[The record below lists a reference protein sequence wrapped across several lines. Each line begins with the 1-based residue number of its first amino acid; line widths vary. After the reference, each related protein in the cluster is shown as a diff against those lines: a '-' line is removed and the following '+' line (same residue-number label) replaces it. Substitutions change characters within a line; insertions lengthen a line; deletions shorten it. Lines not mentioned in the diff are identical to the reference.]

1 MVSVANIAK
10 LFRLGR
16 DRDILFKQVVIYKE
30 TDMSKESIVMYFGT
44 TGRPG
49 HHITMLS
56 GNIPIKDQCRIGGEI
71 DADDD
76 LYSDMKKCK
85 GIGYVYYRGVTML
98 CIPYSVHDSRG
109 GSKSIFI
116 MEGKV
121 AKDEIVKELQKYSWV
136 HAIFTRLQID
146 HHLDG
151 VEEIELTLE

>member
-1 MVSVANIAK
+1 
-10 LFRLGR
+10 
-16 DRDILFKQVVIYKE
+16 
-30 TDMSKESIVMYFGT
+30 MYFGT
-44 TGRPG
+44 TSGPG

-56 GNIPIKDQCRIGGEI
+56 NNIPMKDQIRIGHEI

-98 CIPYSVHDSRG
+98 CIPYSLHDSRG

-121 AKDEIVKELQKYSWV
+121 SKDEITAELKKYKWV
-136 HAIFTRLQID
+136 QDIFHKLEIE
-146 HHLDG
+146 HNLEG
-151 VEEIELTLE
+151 IYEIELNL

>member
-1 MVSVANIAK
+1 MN
-10 LFRLGR
+10 
-16 DRDILFKQVVIYKE
+16 KE
-30 TDMSKESIVMYFGT
+30 PIVMYFGT
-44 TGRPG
+44 TSGPG

-56 GNIPIKDQCRIGGEI
+56 NNIPMKDQIRIGHEI

-98 CIPYSVHDSRG
+98 CIPYSLHDSRG

-121 AKDEIVKELQKYSWV
+121 SKDEITAELKKYKWV
-136 HAIFTRLQID
+136 QDIFHKLEIE
-146 HHLDG
+146 HNLEG
-151 VEEIELTLE
+151 IYEIELNL